1 MQSIFNTE
9 DKDEILNRIDELHP
23 DSKPMWGKMGVSQ
36 MLAHCVVPT
45 KVALGEATI
54 KRNIFGVL
62 FGKTAKKKLVSEKP
76 FPKNL
81 PTDPSFVIKDVPDFY
96 EKQQELKTVI
106 EKLYNTDK
114 NALANRRHPFFGKL
128 TVDEWG
134 ILNYKHL
141 DHHLKQ
147 FGI

>member
-1 MQSIFNTE
+1 MRSIFNLD
-9 DKDEILNRIDELHP
+9 DKDEIINRIDELHP
-23 DSKPMWGKMGVSQ
+23 DSKPMWGKMSVSQ

-45 KVALGEATI
+45 KVSIGESNP
-54 KRNIFGVL
+54 KRNLFGIL
-62 FGKTAKKKLVSEKP
+62 FGKTAKKRLVSESP

-81 PTDPSFVIKDVPDFY
+81 PTDPSFVVKHEPDFY
-96 EKQQELKTVI
+96 EKQEELKSVI

-114 NALANRRHPFFGKL
+114 EELVKRRHPFFGKL
-128 TVDEWG
+128 TIDEWG

-141 DHHLKQ
+141 DHHLQQ